1 MKFRLQNIVNR
12 LVTLTGATTQD
23 AYFDK
28 LEETAADYDHQK
40 QVFQTI
46 ENLKELDLVS
56 SNLSATVFGLD
67 MIDDELAQQA
77 GDRIIQLFGLKPNA
91 DGRYDLHGGD
101 KTAKGLART
110 VVRCLYDDT
119 FFDE

>member
-56 SNLSATVFGLD
+56 SNLSATVFGFD
-67 MIDDELAQQA
+67 MIDRKSTRL
-77 GDRIIQLFGLKPNA
+77 NSS
-91 DGRYDLHGGD
+91 H
-101 KTAKGLART
+101 
-110 VVRCLYDDT
+110 
-119 FFDE
+119 

>member
-12 LVTLTGATTQD
+12 LVKLTGATTQD

-46 ENLKELDLVS
+46 ENLKELDL
-56 SNLSATVFGLD
+56 
-67 MIDDELAQQA
+67 IDDELAQQA